1 MLFHYGVTK
10 LEQLTLLNVEIL
22 QNMELEDPEL
32 QNAIIEAA
40 REAATGNIRMLQSSN
55 EEAKG
60 GVEPTGDM
68 FVE

>member
-32 QNAIIEAA
+32 QNAIVEAA
-40 REAATGNIRMLQSSN
+40 REAA
-55 EEAKG
+55 
-60 GVEPTGDM
+60 
-68 FVE
+68 